1 MTPTRGRF
9 ATIKTPLELHHLE
22 ISPPLDVAHATS
34 RIPLSTHHAIPRSED
49 GVSGKTH
56 AHFGSN
62 EFLRKE
68 SNKC

>member
-1 MTPTRGRF
+1 MVPSDAEVF
-9 ATIKTPLELHHLE
+9 SFELAHLPAVP
-22 ISPPLDVAHATS
+22 SHPPFDALT
-34 RIPLSTHHAIPRSED
+34 IPRSED